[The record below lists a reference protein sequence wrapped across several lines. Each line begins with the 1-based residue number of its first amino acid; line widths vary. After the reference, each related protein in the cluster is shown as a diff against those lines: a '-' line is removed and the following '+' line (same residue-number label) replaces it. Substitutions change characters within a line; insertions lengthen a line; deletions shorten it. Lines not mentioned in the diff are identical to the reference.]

1 MHSTLSQPY
10 TSLLHACWTLARTP
24 RLLATYGLYL
34 IPCTATSAHGS
45 CKLRLERTR
54 PAAHF
59 FPHTRPPDTHALD
72 VGTSCLEYRGSLVN
86 TYSSLVLRSMPNKQR
101 GRRTN
106 SPRPAVARPRDGLDL
121 LDDNTLD
128 EAIDRVSDD
137 GARDMTMSFPHGGSG
152 VFGSRRHDRDSS
164 HSSSSPAARGAAHGG
179 FGSRRHDWFQAR
191 RPLLVEAP
199 PAGAMPAT
207 ATTMMNVAATPLGRK
222 GISPLT
228 KLSASAK

>member
-1 MHSTLSQPY
+1 MQPKLSQPY
-10 TSLLHACWTLARTP
+10 TSMLRACWTLARIP
-24 RLLATYGLYL
+24 RLLATHRLHL
-34 IPCTATSAHGS
+34 ITGTATSAHGS
-45 CKLRLERTR
+45 CKPRVVRLRRN
-54 PAAHF
+54 
-59 FPHTRPPDTHALD
+59 PHTRPPDTHALD